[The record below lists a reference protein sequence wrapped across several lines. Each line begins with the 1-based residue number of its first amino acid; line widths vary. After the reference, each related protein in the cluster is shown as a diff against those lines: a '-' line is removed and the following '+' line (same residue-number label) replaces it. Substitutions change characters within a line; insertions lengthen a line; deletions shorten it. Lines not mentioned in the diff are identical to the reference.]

1 MRGSMKKRNK
11 KTAKILAAV
20 LAAALGVCVPE
31 TTLQAAE
38 TQTSVQIQM
47 PGFVVEQFSAPR
59 LIRDGRKYRLGMGA
73 DQYRL
78 VFCTGWQSDW
88 LRPL

>member
-11 KTAKILAAV
+11 KTAKILAVV

-31 TTLQAAE
+31 TTLRAAE
-38 TQTSVQIQM
+38 TLTSVQIQM

-59 LIRDGRKYRLGMGA
+59 LMNVTKMLLFGRCRTIT
-73 DQYRL
+73 Q
-78 VFCTGWQSDW
+78 QS
-88 LRPL
+88 LRP